1 MPMPGRTANKSI
13 KSANGALGSFCASH
27 MPMGAAMIPAIAINP
42 LPDNALFLADAQLT
56 RR

>member
-13 KSANGALGSFCASH
+13 KSANGTLGSFCASH

-42 LPDNALFLADAQLT
+42 LPDNALFLADAQLM